1 MVQQLLQFYDPPTPT
16 NHLFWF
22 NERLKILN
30 SQCSLVSDSPLYY
43 STEEFK
49 SEKDLDWNA
58 SRPHFSYTV
67 YAEKKNLPHR
77 KTRKSRSIISGVPP
91 ILINEGMHEGNKK
104 TGNSINSTDG
114 NPELVLFSNSRSP
127 DETLSKTC
135 SPTSRNQWRTIDVG
149 IFHHQ
154 LLKLTVRRLLQ
165 LTKTHEWSSTSG
177 KRQKR
182 PRLSLLRLR
191 RAQSTNQCKSFFSK
205 QSSYVPLTRQPF

>member
-1 MVQQLLQFYDPPTPT
+1 MRPDRISV
-16 NHLFWF
+16 
-22 NERLKILN
+22 ILYM
-30 SQCSLVSDSPLYY
+30 Q
-43 STEEFK
+43 
-49 SEKDLDWNA
+49 
-58 SRPHFSYTV
+58 
-67 YAEKKNLPHR
+67 KKKHLPHR

-191 RAQSTNQCKSFFSK
+191 RAQSTNQCKSFFTK